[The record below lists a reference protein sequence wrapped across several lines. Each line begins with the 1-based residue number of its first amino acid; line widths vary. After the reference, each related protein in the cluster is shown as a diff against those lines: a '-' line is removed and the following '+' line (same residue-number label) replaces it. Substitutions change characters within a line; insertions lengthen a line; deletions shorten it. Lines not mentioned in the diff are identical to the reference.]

1 MLSKLAVRNA
11 KRSIKD
17 YIIYLITVTLAFSF
31 IFAFNLISDAKSIVE
46 LSSMMQNFKLAMY
59 FVNAF
64 IILVICFLINY
75 TTKFMFQKRSREFG
89 TYMLLGIQK
98 KKIARMFT
106 LESLIL
112 GFISLI
118 ISFGIG
124 YVLNII
130 MTYIIMNIFDA
141 PFSVDITFSWKA
153 ILLSFLYFAIIYLI
167 VLFFLRRRIK
177 KMKIHDLLYYEKQN
191 EKTSKLK
198 KYRGLIFIVAIFLG
212 IVAIDTFDREFRAVE
227 VNPSFGTIMLCLILI
242 IISIYGV
249 IYSLGDFILSFVLNN
264 KKLKYKGNNLFVART
279 FSSKVRSMSFTLG
292 TLTVLITLTLICLN
306 LSGLF
311 KGMFEYQ
318 INTYAPYDIVIADDE
333 AKFKEYIDLVDDEY
347 AIKESISYNTYKNTN
362 NAVKN
367 VLDSELNGW
376 RDFDQLIKLSDY
388 NKLLEMRGMETV
400 TLDDNEYI
408 LHVSRGYEGF
418 KNNRELESIT
428 LDNGI
433 ELQQKL
439 FTSYKYTTSLAYG
452 GGYVVVVP
460 DYAVENLDVVENHL
474 VINTEEE
481 TTEKFAQKLVG
492 FAEPDFCEEDEYG
505 YMVCYSLSSI
515 TVRGQEVANNNGL
528 MTICLFVCYYIAIIF
543 TTIVGTILAIQSLSD
558 ATKYKYRYQVLN
570 KLGVDKRKLNKTIL
584 KQLSIFFLF
593 PVVYPIIVSFF
604 AINSLNRVFKIALV
618 SDTTYLSYFGISLGL
633 FFGIYL
639 IYFIATYFGYKKN
652 ISD

>member
-11 KRSIKD
+11 KRSVKD

-64 IILVICFLINY
+64 IMLVICFLINY
-75 TTKFMFQKRSREFG
+75 TTKFMFQKRSKEFG

-153 ILLSFLYFAIIYLI
+153 VLLSFLYFAIIYLI

-198 KYRGLIFIVAIFLG
+198 KYRGLIFIVAIFLE

-264 KKLKYKGNNLFVART
+264 KKIKYKGNNLFVART

-318 INTYAPYDIVIADDE
+318 IDTYAPYDIVIADDE
-333 AKFKEYIDLVDDEY
+333 ERFGEYIDLVDDEY
-347 AIKESISYNTYKNTN
+347 TIKESISYNTYKNTN

-388 NKLLEMRGMETV
+388 NKLLEMRGMEAV

-418 KNNRELESIT
+418 KNNRNLESIT

-433 ELQQKL
+433 ELQQKM
-439 FTSYKYTTSLAYG
+439 FTSYKYTTSWAYG

>member
-418 KNNRELESIT
+418 KNNQNLESIT

-604 AINSLNRVFKIALV
+604 VINSLNKVFKIALV
-618 SDTTYLSYFGISLGL
+618 SDTTYLSYFGISLLL
-633 FFGIYL
+633 FFGVYL
-639 IYFIATYFGYKKN
+639 LYFIATYFGYKKN
-652 ISD
+652 IDD

>member
-75 TTKFMFQKRSREFG
+75 TTKFMFQKRSKEFG

-153 ILLSFLYFAIIYLI
+153 VLLSFLYFAIIYLI

-604 AINSLNRVFKIALV
+604 VINSLNKVFKIALV
-618 SDTTYLSYFGISLGL
+618 SDTTYLSYFGISLLL
-633 FFGIYL
+633 FFGVYL
-639 IYFIATYFGYKKN
+639 LYFIATYFGYKKN
-652 ISD
+652 IDD

>member
-75 TTKFMFQKRSREFG
+75 TTKFMFQKRSKEFG
-89 TYMLLGIQK
+89 TYMLMGIQK

-264 KKLKYKGNNLFVART
+264 KKIKYKSNNLFVART

-333 AKFKEYIDLVDDEY
+333 AKFKEYIDLVADEY
-347 AIKESISYNTYKNTN
+347 TIKESISYNTYKNTN

-388 NKLLEMRGMETV
+388 NKLLEMRGMEAV

-418 KNNRELESIT
+418 KNNRNLESIT

-433 ELQQKL
+433 ELQQKM
-439 FTSYKYTTSLAYG
+439 FTSYKYTTSWAYG
-452 GGYVVVVP
+452 GGYVVVVS

-618 SDTTYLSYFGISLGL
+618 SDTTYLSYFGIGLGL

>member
-75 TTKFMFQKRSREFG
+75 TTKFMFQKRSKEFG

-153 ILLSFLYFAIIYLI
+153 VLLSFLYFAIIYLI

-198 KYRGLIFIVAIFLG
+198 KYRGLIFIVAIFLV

-249 IYSLGDFILSFVLNN
+249 TYSLGDFILSFVLNN
-264 KKLKYKGNNLFVART
+264 KKIKYKGNNLFVART

-333 AKFKEYIDLVDDEY
+333 ERFGEYIDLVDDEY
-347 AIKESISYNTYKNTN
+347 TIKESISYNTYKNTN

-388 NKLLEMRGMETV
+388 NKLLEMRGMEAV

-418 KNNRELESIT
+418 KNNRNLESIT

-439 FTSYKYTTSLAYG
+439 FTSYKYTTSWAYG